1 MIYKSLCMKKLSLKS
16 GKEIFQEAEEKTSKM
31 KLDLERRRVLK
42 EQLAKESKLTREDSL
57 EILKEFEM
65 LH

>member
-1 MIYKSLCMKKLSLKS
+1 MKRCSLKS
-16 GKEIFQEAEEKTSKM
+16 KDEIFLKAEEKTSKM
-31 KLDLERRRVLK
+31 KASLERRRMLK
-42 EQLAKESKLTREDSL
+42 EQLARESKLTREDSL

>member
-1 MIYKSLCMKKLSLKS
+1 MKRCSLKS
-16 GKEIFQEAEEKTSKM
+16 KDEIFLKAEEKTSKM
-31 KLDLERRRVLK
+31 KAARDRRRMLK
-42 EQLAKESKLTREDSL
+42 KQLAKESKLIGEDSL